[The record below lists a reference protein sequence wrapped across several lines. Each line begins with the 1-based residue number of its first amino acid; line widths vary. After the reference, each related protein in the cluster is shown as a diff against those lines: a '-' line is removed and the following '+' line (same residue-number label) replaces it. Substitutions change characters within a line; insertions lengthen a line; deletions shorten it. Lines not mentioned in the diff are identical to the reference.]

1 MDFAVLEMLCEGDGE
16 GEKMRRKSGL
26 RKRVKRRSLDHL

>member
-1 MDFAVLEMLCEGDGE
+1 MDFAAAERLCGGDGE